1 MPRSCTDQFSL
12 LASMKVMMNAGGLL
26 YCESEG
32 GCERLGP
39 ALPLTKLHF
48 FMVLPGM
55 TWDDLG

>member
-1 MPRSCTDQFSL
+1 
-12 LASMKVMMNAGGLL
+12 MKVMNAGGLL

-55 TWDDLG
+55 TWDDPVNEEIPNST